1 MRKYTREHATNSSK
15 GKSSSCVVLKDPLR
29 FRPVADIADDAAAR
43 RRSEPDRPGL
53 GHDASSR
60 AELRW
65 DLPRLPQ
72 AREVR
77 PPPLRRA
84 AGAAPLRSSLAP
96 PSPATVGALA
106 ARHSALPALALPASL
121 LQ

>member
-1 MRKYTREHATNSSK
+1 MRKYTREYATNNSK
-15 GKSSSCVVLKDPLR
+15 GKSGSCVVLKDPLR
-29 FRPVADIADDAAAR
+29 LRPVADIADDAAAR

-84 AGAAPLRSSLAP
+84 AGAATLRSRLAA
-96 PSPATVGALA
+96 ATVGALGA
-106 ARHSALPALALPASL
+106 APSARARLPAR
-121 LQ
+121 QRWQ